1 MQITRTRG
9 TLALVAALTFAAC
22 GSSATPSPAATVA
35 PPPTAA
41 PATQAPAT
49 PAVTAP
55 PATPAVTAPPATTAP
70 TPAATPEVTAPP
82 ASSGTGALKIGVV
95 TDVGRVDDKNF
106 NQYSFEGAKKGAAD
120 VGSAEPQV
128 VVPATADEYASD
140 IQQFVTQKYD
150 VIVTVGFNLYAATV
164 AAALANKDIWF
175 IGVDQ
180 SICIDATGKDDPT
193 FGCAGDPK
201 TLLPHYIGISFQ
213 EDQAGYLA
221 GIVAAS
227 VSKTDI
233 IGAIGG
239 INLVPAVVRY
249 IQGYEL
255 GAKATDP
262 NVTVKTGYVSADD
275 FGKAFADPPGGQI
288 YGTSFIQ
295 ANKPDVLFQV
305 AGSTGN
311 GVLHAACAAGI
322 LGIGVDV
329 DQWGSL
335 SAATD
340 PTYNCIVTS
349 AEKHLS
355 NAVEDSIKQISAGT
369 AAGGNVEFNAN
380 NDGIGVSA
388 EQDGKGLIT
397 ADIQAKVDAAI
408 AAMKATP
415 PLTTCPEK
423 CGQP

>member
-1 MQITRTRG
+1 MHMLRSKG
-9 TLALVAALTFAAC
+9 VLTLVVALTLSAC
-22 GSSATPSPAATVA
+22 SSTATPVPATVAPATVAPATVAPATVAPATVAPATVAPATVA
-35 PPPTAA
+35 PPTVAPPTV
-41 PATQAPAT
+41 APAT
-49 PAVTAP
+49 PV
-55 PATPAVTAPPATTAP
+55 
-70 TPAATPEVTAPP
+70 
-82 ASSGTGALKIGVV
+82 ASTGAALKIGVV

-106 NQYSFEGAKKGAAD
+106 NQFSFEGAKKGAAD
-120 VGSAEPQV
+120 IGAAVPQV
-128 VVPATADEYASD
+128 VVPANADEYASD
-140 IQQFVTQKYD
+140 IQQFVGQNYD

-164 AAALANKDIWF
+164 KAAKANPNIWF

-180 SICIDATGKDDPT
+180 SICIDATGADDPK

-201 TLLPHYIGISFQ
+201 TLLPRYIGISFE

-227 VSKTDI
+227 ISKTHI

-249 IQGYEL
+249 IQGYQL
-255 GAKATDP
+255 GAMATDP
-262 NVTVKTGYVSADD
+262 STVVKTGYVSASD
-275 FGKAFADPPGGQI
+275 FVAAFADPAGGQT
-288 YGTSFIQ
+288 YATAFIA

-311 GVLHAACAAGI
+311 GILQAACAAKI
-322 LGIGVDV
+322 SGIGVDV

-355 NAVEDSIKQISAGT
+355 NAVEASINAINGGT
-369 AAGGNVEFNAN
+369 AVGGNIEFNAT

-388 EQDGKGLIT
+388 EQDGKGTIT
-397 ADIQAKVDAAI
+397 SDIQAKVDAAI

-415 PLTTCPEK
+415 PLATCPDK